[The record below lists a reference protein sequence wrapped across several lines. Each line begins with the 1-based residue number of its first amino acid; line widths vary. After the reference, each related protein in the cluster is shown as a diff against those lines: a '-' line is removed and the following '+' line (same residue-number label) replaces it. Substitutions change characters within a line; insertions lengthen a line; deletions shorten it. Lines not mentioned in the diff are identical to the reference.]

1 MPDSTSMLLLLCFLC
16 LMTGLFSPDGVIKRA
31 IPNLKYRKM
40 ILLFLGGIVIV
51 SLIAYTTSLETS
63 LSEENQIVFLDQSST
78 EGATSSEE
86 IKEIDEV
93 LIELLEMQVS
103 EDGQTLWLE
112 LAIENQSAQSI
123 SYNPYQFLLETNDG
137 KKIVPSIQIIQDQIK
152 LESGELHPGER
163 IQGGLTYTISSDGIP
178 MSLEYRPVNSSP
190 SHHLI
195 FELPAG
201 KVMLTDDGKSDE
213 MSVIKTVGVKDII
226 KQGGIEYQVL
236 DVNHFD
242 QLGNQKPKVGY
253 EFLKV
258 ELAFK
263 NVSQNNLFVFPYHFE
278 VHYGKQNKVKPVISL
293 IEEENLLGISEL
305 VNGGMITGNL
315 VFEVHKSA
323 SLLTLTYS
331 NPLYFQSNLIAIDLN
346 SLSEEEE
353 LLTPSVDLGD
363 DWRVGNHLIP
373 SLLEGMEMTT
383 YSYELKNETL
393 YSHTREGKQF
403 ILIDVSLKN
412 TGEQKRKYTA
422 FDFKLLTSTGQL
434 LMPSLT
440 LVDNQSEFK
449 SGELAFEEETTGI
462 LLFEV
467 NQCESTFSIIY
478 SPSNWVNAEKIII
491 PLN

>member
-1 MPDSTSMLLLLCFLC
+1 MPDLTSMLLLLCFIC

-31 IPNLKYRKM
+31 IPNLKYRKV
-40 ILLFLGGIVIV
+40 ILLSMGGIVIV
-51 SLIAYTTSLETS
+51 SSMAYATSFEMS
-63 LSEENQIVFLDQSST
+63 LPEESQIVFLDVSST
-78 EGATSSEE
+78 EGDTSLEE
-86 IKEIDEV
+86 IKEIDGV

-103 EDGQTLWLE
+103 EEDQRLWLE

-137 KKIVPSIQIIQDQIK
+137 KKFVPSIHVIQDQIR

-163 IQGGLTYTISSDGIP
+163 IQGVLTYTISSDEIP
-178 MSLEYRPVNSSP
+178 TSLEYLPVTSSL

-195 FELPAG
+195 FELPAE
-201 KVMLTDDGKSDE
+201 KVMLTEAGKSDE

-226 KQGGIEYQVL
+226 KQSRIEYQVL

-278 VHYGKQNKVKPVISL
+278 VHYGKQNKVKPETSL
-293 IEEENLLGISEL
+293 VEEESLLGISEL

-315 VFEVHKSA
+315 VFEVPKSA

-346 SLSEEEE
+346 SPSQEGE

-363 DWRVGNHLIP
+363 NWRVGNHLIP

-393 YSHTREGKQF
+393 YSHAREGKQF

-434 LMPSLT
+434 LLPSLT

-467 NQCESTFSIIY
+467 DQRESTFSLIY
-478 SPSNWVNAEKIII
+478 SPSNWVSAEKIII